1 MNTEQG
7 QVIQDIDGNLKQKI
21 LELIER
27 IYCKKYIGTLEVKH
41 IKPIG
46 VTVRFGLNNDEKPI
60 YISAELDDISF
71 LKYIEKELHSR
82 HFDIVKYFLGYKE
95 YPYNCHSDRRCIKCH
110 D

>member
-1 MNTEQG
+1 MNIEQG

-60 YISAELDDISF
+60 WYRITEF
-71 LKYIEKELHSR
+71 Q
-82 HFDIVKYFLGYKE
+82 
-95 YPYNCHSDRRCIKCH
+95 H
-110 D
+110 DKKVLVQTWF

>member
-95 YPYNCHSDRRCIKCH
+95 YPYIVLLIEGV
-110 D
+110 

>member
-71 LKYIEKELHSR
+71 LKCITLSNYLTQ
-82 HFDIVKYFLGYKE
+82 LGT
-95 YPYNCHSDRRCIKCH
+95 
-110 D
+110 